1 MPVAHFHLVDG
12 AYTPKQHRELLTA
25 ASRCYAEVLDSPIE
39 RVRAFVVRYHPE
51 DVAVAGSIVGA
62 GAAPPA
68 PYFTAI
74 VLAGR
79 PALQRQEL
87 AARFTD
93 LIVEI
98 LGAQRSLVRG
108 QVIEV
113 DPANWTIA
121 GNPAATIRAG
131 EIATR
136 AGGAQTPN

>member
-1 MPVAHFHLVDG
+1 MPVAHFHLADG
-12 AYTPKQHRELLTA
+12 AYTAEQHRELLTV
-25 ASRCYAEVLDSPIE
+25 ASRCYSETLDSPIE
-39 RVRAFVVRYHPE
+39 RVRVFIVRYRPD
-51 DVAVAGSIVGA
+51 DVAVAGTTVAEGA
-62 GAAPPA
+62 PAA

-79 PALQRQEL
+79 PARQRQEL
-87 AARFTD
+87 AVRFTD
-93 LIVEI
+93 LIVDVF
-98 LGAQRSLVRG
+98 GVQRSLVRG
-108 QVIEV
+108 QIVEV